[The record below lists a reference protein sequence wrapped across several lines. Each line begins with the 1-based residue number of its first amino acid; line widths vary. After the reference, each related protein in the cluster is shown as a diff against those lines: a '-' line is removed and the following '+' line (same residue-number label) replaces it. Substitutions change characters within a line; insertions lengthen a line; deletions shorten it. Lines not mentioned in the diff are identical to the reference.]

1 MTLGASAMAAAAPA
15 VIARLAFAMNLRR
28 SMFTLRSSP
37 FFFPSRRDELV
48 VGALGH
54 VVPGAQHGL
63 EPREGRVHF
72 PGDRGLLRL
81 FPDDLDGQFLEI
93 AQHRDGKLEH
103 FDLAL
108 ELYLEP

>member
-1 MTLGASAMAAAAPA
+1 MTLGASAMAAAAPT

-37 FFFPSRRDELV
+37 FFFSSRGDELV

-54 VVPGAQHGL
+54 VVPGTQHGL

-81 FPDDLDGQFLEI
+81 VPDHFGGQLLEI
-93 AQHRDGKLEH
+93 AQHRDRELEQ
-103 FDLAL
+103 
-108 ELYLEP
+108 